1 MIHSSLR
8 RILYKLYDRL
18 LFPSISK
25 RFQFFKNKKH
35 DFAKSTNIKI
45 VRITNIWT
53 IDPNGC

>member
-25 RFQFFKNKKH
+25 RFQFFKKKH
-35 DFAKSTNIKI
+35 DFANSTNIKI